1 MVSEIHDNNR
11 VCDENG
17 GILSCDGTYEGD
29 KKFMQFK
36 KEKNEMF
43 EFYKKKSLWSEYL
56 SQAAFLWREC
66 GRGGGIDQVT

>member
-43 EFYKKKSLWSEYL
+43 EFYKKK
-56 SQAAFLWREC
+56 
-66 GRGGGIDQVT
+66 ITVI

>member
-43 EFYKKKSLWSEYL
+43 EFYKKNHCDL
-56 SQAAFLWREC
+56 SIFHRQLFFDVSV
-66 GRGGGIDQVT
+66 GGEGV

>member
-1 MVSEIHDNNR
+1 MVYEIHDNNR

-43 EFYKKKSLWSEYL
+43 EFYKKTTV
-56 SQAAFLWREC
+56 
-66 GRGGGIDQVT
+66 I

>member
-29 KKFMQFK
+29 KKLC
-36 KEKNEMF
+36 NL
-43 EFYKKKSLWSEYL
+43 KKKRMKCLI
-56 SQAAFLWREC
+56 F
-66 GRGGGIDQVT
+66 IKKITVI